1 MHFFISYCRV
11 VLSFATDEA
20 QSQFDPASICKYGGF
35 NPEQQKLCMQMP
47 QSLLA
52 VEETYTIFA
61 EECETQFQNERWNCS
76 GTAPPLVGDT
86 PQELK
91 RGTTVM
97 QEFVFT
103 NNSSEVIE
111 IC

>member
-1 MHFFISYCRV
+1 M
-11 VLSFATDEA
+11 LSFATDEA
-20 QSQFDPASICKYGGF
+20 QSRFDITYLCKHDDF

-47 QSLLA
+47 QSLIA
-52 VEETYTIFA
+52 VDETSSIFE
-61 EECETQFQNERWNCS
+61 EECKTQFQNERWNCN

-86 PQELK
+86 PPELK
-91 RGTTVM
+91 RGTAVM

-103 NNSSEVIE
+103 NNSFEVIE